1 MFSIRKMQE
10 EDAEAVAIIEKEN
23 FSRPWT
29 EEGFQGAIKKENT
42 YYLCAF
48 VDEVLVGYIGMWIA
62 VDEGEITN
70 VSVKK
75 EYQGQK
81 IGGRLLEELFRIGK
95 ERGVTDYFLE
105 VRKSNQAAIALYS
118 RLGFQ
123 EAGVRKNFYE
133 DPVED
138 GIVMCKR

>member
-1 MFSIRKMQE
+1 
-10 EDAEAVAIIEKEN
+10 
-23 FSRPWT
+23 
-29 EEGFQGAIKKENT
+29 
-42 YYLCAF
+42 
-48 VDEVLVGYIGMWIA
+48 MWIA
-62 VDEGEITN
+62 LDEGEITN

-75 EYQGQK
+75 EYQGQR

>member
-1 MFSIRKMQE
+1 
-10 EDAEAVAIIEKEN
+10 
-23 FSRPWT
+23 
-29 EEGFQGAIKKENT
+29 
-42 YYLCAF
+42 
-48 VDEVLVGYIGMWIA
+48 MWIA
-62 VDEGEITN
+62 LDEGEITN

-75 EYQGQK
+75 EYQGQR

-105 VRKSNQAAIALYS
+105 VRKSNQAAIAVYS

>member
-10 EDAEAVAIIEKEN
+10 DDAEAVTIIEKEN

-81 IGGRLLEELFRIGK
+81 IGGRLMEELLQKG
-95 ERGVTDYFLE
+95 EEEGVTAYFLE
-105 VRKSNQAAIALYS
+105 VRSSNRAAIALYS
-118 RLGFQ
+118 RFGFKQ
-123 EAGVRKNFYE
+123 VGVRKKFYE

>member
-1 MFSIRKMQE
+1 ME
-10 EDAEAVAIIEKEN
+10 EADLAEVAAIEREN

-29 EEGFQGAIKKENT
+29 EEGFRKAVVDT
-42 YYLCAF
+42 HTRYLSAF
-48 VDEVLVGYIGMWIA
+48 LDEVLVGYIGMWIA
-62 VDEGEITN
+62 LDEGEITN

-81 IGGRLLEELFRIGK
+81 IGFHLLRRLLEEGEQL
-95 ERGVTDYFLE
+95 GVSAYFLE
-105 VRKSNQAAIALYS
+105 VRKSNQAAIALYERS
-118 RLGFQ
+118 GFEQ
-123 EAGVRKNFYE
+123 AGIRKNFYE

>member
-29 EEGFQGAIKKENT
+29 EEGLQGAIKKENT

-81 IGGRLLEELFRIGK
+81 IGGRLMEELLQKG
-95 ERGVTDYFLE
+95 EEEGVTAYFLE
-105 VRKSNQAAIALYS
+105 VRSSNRAAIALYS
-118 RLGFQ
+118 RFGFKQ
-123 EAGVRKNFYE
+123 VGVRKKFYE

>member
-1 MFSIRKMQE
+1 MLSIRKMQE
-10 EDAEAVAIIEKEN
+10 QDAAAVAAIEKEN

-29 EEGFQGAIKKENT
+29 EDGFLGAIKKENT
-42 YYLCAF
+42 CYLCAF

-81 IGGRLLEELFRIGK
+81 IGGKLMEELLQKG
-95 ERGVTDYFLE
+95 EEEGVTAYFLE
-105 VRKSNQAAIALYS
+105 VRSSNQAAITLYS
-118 RLGFQ
+118 HYGFEQ
-123 EAGVRKNFYE
+123 AGVRKKFYE

>member
-1 MFSIRKMQE
+1 M
-10 EDAEAVAIIEKEN
+10 DC
-23 FSRPWT
+23 
-29 EEGFQGAIKKENT
+29 
-42 YYLCAF
+42 L
-48 VDEVLVGYIGMWIA
+48 
-62 VDEGEITN
+62 DEGEITN

-75 EYQGQK
+75 EYQGQR

-105 VRKSNQAAIALYS
+105 VRKSNQVAIALYS

-123 EAGVRKNFYE
+123 EVGVRKNFYE

>member
-1 MFSIRKMQE
+1 M
-10 EDAEAVAIIEKEN
+10 
-23 FSRPWT
+23 
-29 EEGFQGAIKKENT
+29 
-42 YYLCAF
+42 
-48 VDEVLVGYIGMWIA
+48 
-62 VDEGEITN
+62 
-70 VSVKK
+70 
-75 EYQGQK
+75 
-81 IGGRLLEELFRIGK
+81 EELFRIGK

-123 EAGVRKNFYE
+123 EVGVRKNFYE

>member
-1 MFSIRKMQE
+1 MFSIRNMQE
-10 EDAEAVAIIEKEN
+10 EDLAAVFAIEKEN

-29 EEGFQGAIKKENT
+29 EEGFRGAIEKENT
-42 YYLCAF
+42 CYLCAF
-48 VDEVLVGYIGMWIA
+48 VDKVLVGYAGMWIA
-62 VDEGEITN
+62 LDEGEITN

-75 EYQGQK
+75 EYQGQR
-81 IGGRLLEELFRIGK
+81 IGARLLEELFRMGE

-118 RLGFQ
+118 RFGLEQ
-123 EAGVRKNFYE
+123 VGVRKKFYE

>member
-1 MFSIRKMQE
+1 MLSIRKMQE
-10 EDAEAVAIIEKEN
+10 EDLAEVAAIEKEN

-29 EEGFQGAIKKENT
+29 EEGFRGAIDKENT
-42 YYLCAF
+42 CYICAF
-48 VDEVLVGYIGMWIA
+48 EDKVPVGYAGMWIA
-62 VDEGEITN
+62 LDEGEITN

-75 EYQGQK
+75 EYQGQR

>member
-1 MFSIRKMQE
+1 MLSIRKMQE
-10 EDAEAVAIIEKEN
+10 EDLAEVAAIEKEN

-29 EEGFQGAIKKENT
+29 EEGFRGAIDKENT
-42 YYLCAF
+42 CYLCAF
-48 VDEVLVGYIGMWIA
+48 VDKVPVGYAGMWIA
-62 VDEGEITN
+62 LDEGEITN

-75 EYQGQK
+75 EYQGQR

-95 ERGVTDYFLE
+95 E
-105 VRKSNQAAIALYS
+105 
-118 RLGFQ
+118 
-123 EAGVRKNFYE
+123 NFYE